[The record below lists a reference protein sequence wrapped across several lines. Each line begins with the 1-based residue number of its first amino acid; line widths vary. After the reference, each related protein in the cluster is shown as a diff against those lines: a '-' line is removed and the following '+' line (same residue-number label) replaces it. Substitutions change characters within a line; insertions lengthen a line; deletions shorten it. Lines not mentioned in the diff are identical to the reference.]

1 MMQDGAMNKT
11 CVGGIHG
18 CPEAKEEMRSGCC
31 GMFEANQH
39 AQIGVG
45 NLWLLLPRK
54 KYIGSIIVSYATG
67 FRSSLFHTSDLR
79 AHRLYYPAIVTP
91 RRNDANPSRNI
102 YVTIRAKVLKYYCK
116 TYRVIIQHGEKEE

>member
-18 CPEAKEEMRSGCC
+18 CPEAMEEMRSGCC
-31 GMFEANQH
+31 RMFEANQH

-54 KYIGSIIVSYATG
+54 KYVY
-67 FRSSLFHTSDLR
+67 RFHNCILLLPTSER
-79 AHRLYYPAIVTP
+79 TAFTTP
-91 RRNDANPSRNI
+91 
-102 YVTIRAKVLKYYCK
+102 
-116 TYRVIIQHGEKEE
+116 Q